1 MKNNHEITQDIVA
14 VILEEINGYTP
25 EEAKMCSKHHN
36 GIVET
41 KIESILNKNFPNN
54 SDED

>member
-14 VILEEINGYTP
+14 VILEEVNGYTP
-25 EEAKMCSKHHN
+25 EEAKMRSKYYN
-36 GIVET
+36 GAVET

-54 SDED
+54 SNED